1 MSYRT
6 VSVGITRLGPEELEA
21 IARPPYIDAFILIF
35 DERIATSPSS
45 HPAASVSSNQSPA
58 RSEVSSFCLSSPA
71 RSEAS
76 VICLETLAGS
86 EVQSV
91 IESPARSDTESV
103 ICLGSPACSDSS
115 SVVCIGSPS
124 PLRPGID
131 TPFSPSNSNSEPRY
145 TPLSEDDESHV
156 VFSEFMKMRANINN
170 HDAFGGDASNLIENL
185 ADVDELIDKD
195 VANWFDQNQPIFPGL
210 DFSVP
215 DLMSPLLPS
224 PPAPSQYNNNN
235 NILIADEEFNQAL
248 HNVQEENN
256 VELDQRYSNMS
267 NSSSPQPPPVAPSE
281 GDDNLSTAN
290 EAENNDNGVM
300 NHDQENANVQFE
312 IQAEIHQQQEQSGT
326 IENSTVEVQAGTYAN
341 STNDVYLVEPP
352 ELLYINGYYY
362 QRISRPI
369 TVQPPVSRGK
379 PWAQLVLERNKEL
392 LAAEKKEKR
401 VKLSKEELKRRDAER
416 KKRKRQLE
424 KKEREAQ
431 KANIAENESGE
442 QNDKGAKKSRVEE
455 EEMTHQQQQ
464 PHAQHTHQQQLHVQQ
479 QSHAQQQQ
487 PRAKQQSHSQQQQ
500 PRTKQQRPCAPQ
512 QQSHVQQQPHAQQQQ
527 RKRQPSSIDPNYR
540 IPKLKL
546 KLQKNMSGEKNYIPS
561 SVNFDELANSS
572 ASGEFKISSVSNSG
586 DHALDDLSDTDL
598 SKMEFAE
605 LIKINRKK
613 SR

>member
-6 VSVGITRLGPEELEA
+6 LSVGITRLGPEELEA

-103 ICLGSPACSDSS
+103 ICLGSPACSVSS

-124 PLRPGID
+124 PLRPDID
-131 TPFSPSNSNSEPRY
+131 TPFSPIELLLSFANLQYFLHIAVCASHPYRIW
-145 TPLSEDDESHV
+145 PHQPIVVVVVLSEDDESHV

-185 ADVDELIDKD
+185 ADVNELIDED
-195 VANWFDQNQPIFPGL
+195 VANWFDQNQPVFPGL

-215 DLMSPLLPS
+215 DLLSPLLPS

-256 VELDQRYSNMS
+256 VDLDQRYSNMS

-326 IENSTVEVQAGTYAN
+326 IENSTVEVQAGSYAN

-392 LAAEKKEKR
+392 LAAEKKKKR
-401 VKLSKEELKRRDAER
+401 VKLSKEELKRRDSER

-424 KKEREAQ
+424 KKERGAQ

-442 QNDKGAKKSRVEE
+442 QNDEGAKKSRVEE
-455 EEMTHQQQQ
+455 EMTYQQQQ

-487 PRAKQQSHSQQQQ
+487 PRAK
-500 PRTKQQRPCAPQ
+500 
-512 QQSHVQQQPHAQQQQ
+512 
-527 RKRQPSSIDPNYR
+527 
-540 IPKLKL
+540 
-546 KLQKNMSGEKNYIPS
+546 
-561 SVNFDELANSS
+561 
-572 ASGEFKISSVSNSG
+572 
-586 DHALDDLSDTDL
+586 
-598 SKMEFAE
+598 
-605 LIKINRKK
+605 
-613 SR
+613 